1 MHQIDETLD
10 EAGVNISQRAQ
21 VVQWLLPIDPSVYK
35 SVVPRLKERIQA
47 QSAKERI
54 GSDASSVG

>member
-21 VVQWLLPIDPSVYK
+21 AVQWLLPIDPSVYK
-35 SVVPRLKERIQA
+35 NVVPRLREKIRAQA
-47 QSAKERI
+47 PKDRV
-54 GSDASSVG
+54 GSDSSVG

>member
-1 MHQIDETLD
+1 M
-10 EAGVNISQRAQ
+10 NISQRAQ

-47 QSAKERI
+47 QSAKEH
-54 GSDASSVG
+54 ASSVG